1 MIQPSILHRRLTA
14 LRAFLKTN
22 HRMPSYAEMTG
33 LFRVQSKNAV
43 AKIIEKLCAEGSIRK
58 DASGRLLPHRLTS
71 ARMLGTVEAG
81 FPSPAEEEMA
91 DTMSLDEYLI
101 HNHDASFLL
110 KVSGDSMI
118 NAGIH
123 QGDLVIVERGRT
135 PKSGDIVVAEIDH
148 EWTMKYYE
156 KRGNKIIL
164 IAANPRY
171 PPFVPKE
178 ELVITGVVTGVV
190 RKYN

>member
-1 MIQPSILHRRLTA
+1 MPQTTIQKRLA
-14 LRAFLKTN
+14 AIRAFFKEN

-43 AKIIEKLCAEGSIRK
+43 AKIVAALCEQGLLKK
-58 DASGRLLPHRLTS
+58 DKTGRLLPHRLTS
-71 ARMLGTVEAG
+71 ARILGTVEAG

-91 DTMSLDEYLI
+91 DTMSLDDYLI

-156 KRGNKIIL
+156 KRGGKIVL

-178 ELVITGVVTGVV
+178 ELAITGVVTGVV
-190 RKYN
+190 RKYI

>member
-1 MIQPSILHRRLTA
+1 
-14 LRAFLKTN
+14 
-22 HRMPSYAEMTG
+22 MPSYAEMTA
-33 LFRVQSKNAV
+33 LFHVQSKNAV
-43 AKIIEKLCAEGSIRK
+43 AKIVTALCTAGTIKK
-58 DASGRLLPHRLTS
+58 DDTGRLLPHRLAS
-71 ARMLGTVEAG
+71 HARMLGTVEAG

-101 HNHDASFLL
+101 ANHEASFLL
-110 KVSGDSMI
+110 KVSGDSMVD
-118 NAGIH
+118 AGIQ

-156 KRGNKIIL
+156 KRGTKIVL

-178 ELVITGVVTGVV
+178 ELSITGVVTGVV
-190 RKYN
+190 RKYH